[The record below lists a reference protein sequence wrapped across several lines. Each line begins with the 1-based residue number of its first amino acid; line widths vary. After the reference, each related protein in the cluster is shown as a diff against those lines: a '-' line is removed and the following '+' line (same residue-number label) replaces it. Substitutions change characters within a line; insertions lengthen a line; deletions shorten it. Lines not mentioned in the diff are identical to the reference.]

1 MLKTLVEKFLSKI
14 FSPSCCCC
22 FCKSVSLCKYKTL
35 ELRSKRFE
43 VRKPVWKPVCH
54 FRFHWG
60 WRPEVENQLPIGRGR
75 SRDQNTGFLLVR
87 PPVPSLDLREESIN
101 SLEQWVASI
110 KSIGQWKASIKQ
122 YWEPSITWQKESLV
136 HNLDWGGAAHCWHR
150 TRVKPANLTWNEK
163 KCYMH
168 KNELILLLEQDEVF

>member
-1 MLKTLVEKFLSKI
+1 MSKTLVEKFLSKI
-14 FSPSCCCC
+14 FSPSRCC

-54 FRFHWG
+54 FQFHWG
-60 WRPEVENQLPIGRGR
+60 WRPEVENRLPIGRGR

-87 PPVPSLDLREESIN
+87 PPALSLDLREESIN
-101 SLEQWVASI
+101 GVEQWEASM

-122 YWEPSITWQKESLV
+122 YCLVLPGRKRASSIILTEEVLTAGMGHELNPQIWPEYLTSSSPS
-136 HNLDWGGAAHCWHR
+136 
-150 TRVKPANLTWNEK
+150 EK
-163 KCYMH
+163 Y
-168 KNELILLLEQDEVF
+168 LS